1 MLSLEPGGQHDA
13 AGVHSALGRCGPAF
27 QGNSMRRDFINVVAS
42 LALPKLMLMPL
53 AHAEGPLKR
62 PLVVW
67 LGALPAVART
77 FLALLLASL
86 SMGSCI
92 EASHAEGY
100 PERTIK
106 LVVPFPAGGPADV
119 AGRLIAQ
126 SLSSRLGHNVIVEN
140 QAGAGGRIG
149 AKVVAAATSDGY
161 TLLLGGTNVNAIT
174 GAIYQNLGFDPIK
187 SFAPVAM
194 IYADSLALAISPRV
208 PADTC
213 EGLVKYAKDNPG
225 KLKYGATPGIYTH
238 FAGEF
243 FKTKTAADILFVPYK
258 GGALAIT
265 DVLGGHIDMVF
276 GNKSTLLP
284 HFKEQK
290 LKALAVT
297 SQSRWPELPET
308 PTMQEVGVSGF
319 PAEVIFGLLAPAG
332 TPVTIIRQLN
342 SAINDGL
349 RSAEVRASL
358 DAIGVEARIGTP
370 QEFAGA
376 LDEQARQWKTVIDEI
391 GIKME

>member
-1 MLSLEPGGQHDA
+1 MVSLEPGGQHNA
-13 AGVHSALGRCGPAF
+13 AGVHRAVGRRGRVF
-27 QGNSMRRDFINVVAS
+27 QGNGMRRRDFINV
-42 LALPKLMLMPL
+42 
-53 AHAEGPLKR
+53 
-62 PLVVW
+62 
-67 LGALPAVART
+67 
-77 FLALLLASL
+77 LLLASL
-86 SMGSCI
+86 GMGSSI
-92 EASHAEGY
+92 EASHAQGY

-106 LVVPFPAGGPADV
+106 IVVPFPAGGPTDV
-119 AGRLIAQ
+119 AARLVAQ
-126 SLSSRLGHNVIVEN
+126 SLSARLGHTVIVEN

-149 AKVVAAATSDGY
+149 AKAVAAAASDGY

-174 GAIYQNLGFDPIK
+174 GALYRNLGFDPIK

-213 EGLVKYAKDNPG
+213 QGLVKYAKDNPG
-225 KLKYGATPGIYTH
+225 KLKYGAPPGIYTH

-243 FKTKTAADILFVPYK
+243 FKTKTATDILFVPYK
-258 GGALAIT
+258 GGAPAIT

-308 PTMQEVGVSGF
+308 PTMQEVGVPGF
-319 PAEVIFGLLAPAG
+319 PPEVIFGLLAPAG
-332 TPVTIIRQLN
+332 TPATIIRQLN

-370 QEFAGA
+370 QEFAAA
-376 LDEQARQWKTVIDEI
+376 LDEQARQWKTVIDET

>member
-13 AGVHSALGRCGPAF
+13 AGVHRALGRCGPAF

-149 AKVVAAATSDGY
+149 AKVVAAATSGGY